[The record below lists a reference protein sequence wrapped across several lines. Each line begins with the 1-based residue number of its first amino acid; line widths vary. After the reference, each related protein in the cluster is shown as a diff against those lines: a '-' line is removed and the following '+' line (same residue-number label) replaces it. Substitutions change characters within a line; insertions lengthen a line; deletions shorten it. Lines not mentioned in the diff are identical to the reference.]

1 MLQLR
6 VFREGALLGEL
17 DLATGPVE
25 IGDRDG
31 DSVRWDVLGIS
42 APRGFGGTLE
52 ERHGAWTFQPRDPAE
67 GPHGLEGN
75 RRLTVGDGAIEV
87 VALESGAVVDLASL
101 PKDDVQPVGVA
112 SVAAA
117 PGSAGER
124 LRLLAQFQREDLGSS
139 SEEMLV
145 AALDQAFQLVNC
157 ERGLAALRTAD
168 AQGLRL
174 VAERNFGKSDPRQQL
189 SRRVLEMVLDEGQDV
204 FTGNAPVD
212 IPTVSINLQAIRA
225 ICALPLRLQGEV
237 CGVLYV
243 DRGSSI
249 VPFSEEDLAFLQ
261 LLAALVSQRLSQAER
276 LAAAEQ
282 ERRRLEGT
290 LATRDKAEEQDLAWH
305 SPPMQKIKGDAQRL
319 LRAFQGSSLPV
330 LISGESGTGKEVLSR
345 WLHGHLEGKAGPFIA
360 VNCAAIPHDL
370 AEAELFGIEEGVAS
384 GVMRRTGRFQQAD
397 GGTILLDEVGEMD
410 LAIQTKLLRVLESR
424 CITRVGG
431 MEEIPVRVRVIS
443 ATNAPLQEMIQAG
456 TFREDLYWRLNGV
469 ELRMPAL
476 RERREDIPALCD
488 VFARHFA
495 NDFDMPAPRFTRE
508 AMARLV
514 AWHWPGNVRELK
526 QRVGALIALASGGT
540 IDVDDLPP
548 QIASGS
554 VTTPAAAPGAGSVA
568 STPASPAAPLRS
580 LEELERE
587 HVQAVLDAM
596 GGDKSRAAD
605 VLGIHKKTLRRKLDA
620 WGAD

>member
-17 DLATGPVE
+17 DLAAGPVE

-52 ERHGAWTFQPRDPAE
+52 ERHGAWSFQPRDPTE

-75 RRLTVGDGAIEV
+75 RRLTIGDGAIEV
-87 VALESGAVVDLASL
+87 VAIESGPVVELASL
-101 PKDDVQPVGVA
+101 PKDDMQPVGVA
-112 SVAAA
+112 SMSAV

-124 LRLLAQFQREDLGSS
+124 LRLLAEFQREDLRGS

-157 ERGLAALRTAD
+157 QRGLAALRTAD
-168 AQGLRL
+168 SQGLRL
-174 VAERNFGKSDPRQQL
+174 VAERNFGKSDPREQL

-225 ICALPLRLQGEV
+225 ICALPLRVRGEV

-261 LLAALVSQRLSQAER
+261 LLAALVSQRLSQAEK

-305 SPPMQKIKGDAQRL
+305 SPPMQKIRADAGRL

-345 WLHGHLEGKAGPFIA
+345 WLHGHLEGNAGPFVA

-384 GVMRRTGRFQQAD
+384 GVLRRTGRFQQAD

-443 ATNAPLQEMIQAG
+443 ATNACLQEMIQAG

-495 NDFDMPAPRFTRE
+495 ADFDMPAPKFTQE

-526 QRVGALIALASGGT
+526 QRVGALIALASGTT
-540 IDVDDLPP
+540 IDVDALPP

-554 VTTPAAAPGAGSVA
+554 VVTPGVAASEGAQTPAVG
-568 STPASPAAPLRS
+568 SPATPLRS
-580 LEELERE
+580 LDDLERE
-587 HVQAVLDAM
+587 HIQTVLDAM

-620 WGAD
+620 WNAE

>member
-17 DLATGPVE
+17 DLAAGPVE

-31 DSVRWDVLGIS
+31 DSVRWDVLGIH
-42 APRGFGGTLE
+42 APSGFGGTLE
-52 ERHGAWTFQPRDPAE
+52 ERHGAWMFQPRDPDT

-87 VALESGAVVDLASL
+87 VAKEAGAVVDLASL
-101 PKDDVQPVGVA
+101 PNDDMQPVGVA
-112 SVAAA
+112 SVSAV

-124 LRLLAQFQREDLGSS
+124 LRLLAQFEREDLGGS
-139 SEEMLV
+139 SEQVLA

-168 AQGLRL
+168 SQGLRL
-174 VAERNFGKSDPRQQL
+174 VAERNFGKADPRKQL
-189 SRRVLEMVLDEGQDV
+189 SRRVLEMVLEEGQDV

-225 ICALPLRLQGEV
+225 ICALPLRIQGEV

-261 LLAALVSQRLSQAER
+261 LLAALVSQRMSQAEQ
-276 LAAAEQ
+276 LAAAER

-290 LATRDKAEEQDLAWH
+290 LAKRDKAEERDLAWH
-305 SPPMQKIKGDAQRL
+305 SPQMQKIKSDAQRL

-345 WLHGHLEGKAGPFIA
+345 WLHGHLEGDAGPFVA

-443 ATNAPLQEMIQAG
+443 ATNAPLQEMIREG

-476 RERREDIPALCD
+476 RERREDIPALCE

-495 NDFDMPAPRFTRE
+495 NDFGIPAPRFTRD

-526 QRVGALIALASGGT
+526 QRVGALVAMASDDT
-540 IDVDDLPP
+540 VDLDALPP
-548 QIASGS
+548 EIASGAAAEAP
-554 VTTPAAAPGAGSVA
+554 PAAAANE
-568 STPASPAAPLRS
+568 PATAPAAPLRS
-580 LEELERE
+580 LEDLERE
-587 HVQAVLDAM
+587 HIQAVLAAM

>member
-6 VFREGALLGEL
+6 VFREGALLGEF
-17 DLATGPVE
+17 DLAAGPVE
-25 IGDRDG
+25 IGDREG

-52 ERHGAWTFQPRDPAE
+52 ERHGAWMFKPRDPE
-67 GPHGLEGN
+67 GGPHGLEGN

-87 VALESGAVVDLASL
+87 VAKEAGAVVDLASL
-101 PKDDVQPVGVA
+101 PNDDMQPVGVA
-112 SVAAA
+112 SVSAT

-124 LRLLAQFQREDLGSS
+124 LRLLAQFQREDHGAS
-139 SEEMLV
+139 SEEMLR
-145 AALDQAFQLVNC
+145 AALDQAFKLVNC

-168 AQGLRL
+168 SQGLRL
-174 VAERNFGKSDPRQQL
+174 VAERNFGQSDPRKQL

-225 ICALPLRLQGEV
+225 ICALPLRNQGEV

-261 LLAALVSQRLSQAER
+261 LLASLVSQRLSQAEQ
-276 LAAAEQ
+276 LAAAER
-282 ERRRLEGT
+282 ERQRLEGT
-290 LATRDKAEEQDLAWH
+290 LASRDKAEEQDLAWH
-305 SPPMQKIKGDAQRL
+305 SPPMQKIRSDAQRL

-345 WLHGHLEGKAGPFIA
+345 WLHGHLEGDAGPFVA

-410 LAIQTKLLRVLESR
+410 LPIQTKLLRVLESR

-495 NDFDMPAPRFTRE
+495 KDFGMPAPRFTRE
-508 AMARLV
+508 AMAKLV

-526 QRVGALIALASGGT
+526 QRVGALVAMASDGQ
-540 IDVDDLPP
+540 IDADELPA
-548 QIASGS
+548 QIVKG
-554 VTTPAAAPGAGSVA
+554 AA
-568 STPASPAAPLRS
+568 ASPASSAAPTAVPGEATPPAPLRS
-580 LEELERE
+580 LEDLERE
-587 HVQAVLDAM
+587 HIQAVLAAM

-605 VLGIHKKTLRRKLDA
+605 VLGIHKKTLRRKLDS
-620 WGAD
+620 WGQD